1 MWSICGYR
9 NSLYLPV
16 FLSSANTLAL
26 CQPAHHAIVGLIPGF
41 DAKAQNRFAQEFV
54 SESSGLVYC
63 KVCKSNPYGHWKL
76 ILFTGESSYG
86 LQGFFGSKS

>member
-1 MWSICGYR
+1 MWIQKFLIF
-9 NSLYLPV
+9 NLPL

-63 KVCKSNPYGHWKL
+63 KVCKKQSLWPLETNSLHWRV
-76 ILFTGESSYG
+76 ILWSTR
-86 LQGFFGSKS
+86 FFW